1 MPRLITKECNQRTNE
16 RKKAVW
22 QARENAI
29 RLVDKKEYKM
39 EYLQLK
45 KMAEDRI
52 ECRQ

>member
-29 RLVDKKEYKM
+29 RLVDKKRVQNGVFTAK
-39 EYLQLK
+39 
-45 KMAEDRI
+45 EDGR
-52 ECRQ
+52 RQN